1 MPGGVQK
8 TSPMSLAWDG
18 AMVHFAEI
26 GLKGKNRGDFIR
38 MLADNIRKVV
48 SAEDIKVHE
57 HRDRILVTF
66 GKRPLS
72 NVISPIAAVC
82 GVAFVTP
89 VREVPADIDGMSRGA
104 IELYSELAWPDAT
117 YGVSAKRNCK
127 TFPLTSPE
135 IGRQVGFAVGAATGA
150 PVNLNAPDIP
160 IHFRIYDNK
169 VYLEGPRVAGPGGM
183 PVGVSGRVMCLF
195 SGGIDSPAAAWLMM
209 KRGCAVDFIHFHV
222 YGDPEQVRESKIIG
236 MIQAITKPQGQ
247 VSRLHLVPYTAFES
261 GMMQARIPQE
271 LELVL
276 FRRFMARTAARL
288 AVRNRCHAIVTGD
301 NLAQVAS
308 QTMHNLIAFDDA
320 SDISVFRPLLTFN
333 KQEIIDLSQKL
344 GTFELSLEKYKDCCS
359 LVAKHPH
366 TSPRLE
372 TVRHAESGLPVD
384 DMTDSAIAEAVCW
397 TLAKGSNAKY

>member
-1 MPGGVQK
+1 MPGAVQK
-8 TSPMSLAWDG
+8 TSPLSLSWDG

-48 SAEDIKVHE
+48 SAEGIKVHE

-72 NVISPIAAVC
+72 DVISPIAAIC

-89 VREVPADIDGMSRGA
+89 VREVPDDIDGMSRGA
-104 IELYSELAWPDAT
+104 IELYSELAWPGAT

-135 IGRQVGFAVGAATGA
+135 IGRQVGFAVGAATSA
-150 PVNLNAPDIP
+150 PVNLTAPDIP
-160 IHFRIYDNK
+160 IHFRIYDKK
-169 VYLEGPRVAGPGGM
+169 VYLEGPRVTGPGGM

-209 KRGCAVDFIHFHV
+209 KRGCAVDFVHFHV

-247 VSRLHLVPYTAFES
+247 VPRLHLVPYTAFEA
-261 GMMQARIPQE
+261 GLLQARVPQE

-276 FRRFMARTAARL
+276 FRRFMARTASRL
-288 AVRNRCHAIVTGD
+288 AVRSRCHAIVTGD

-372 TVRHAESGLPVD
+372 TVRHVESGLPVD
-384 DMTDSAIAEAVCW
+384 DMTDAAMAEAVCW
-397 TLAKGSNAKY
+397 VKGQR